1 MYIVGGYTSTYCKDK
16 SPSTCPA
23 LLQFVYKGNITA
35 FEENYCNT
43 KKENEI
49 NCLKT
54 CRRCL

>member
-16 SPSTCPA
+16 YPTICA
-23 LLQFVYKGNITA
+23 LVLQYVYKGDIA
-35 FEENYCNT
+35 EFEEEYCDR
-43 KKENEI
+43 EREHEI